1 MLHGT
6 PLFLHAANKCLTSKK
21 KKKKKKKKTFTFFL
35 PFGVLSGHEIK
46 TRLDILVYAQLLMGI
61 LRALLLLIL

>member
-6 PLFLHAANKCLTSKK
+6 PLFLHAANKCLTS
-21 KKKKKKKKTFTFFL
+21 KKKKKTFTFFL

-46 TRLDILVYAQLLMGI
+46 TRLDILVYANF
-61 LRALLLLIL
+61 